1 MGTQL
6 RLFLE
11 LPTPPLTSSPL
22 LRLNKSLVITNN
34 ILRCNSTSFH
44 RTNGRFRLDPPNP
57 DDDDD
62 EFEFTSAAKQRNWW
76 SDYDDYDDVWEFDED
91 NEFWVFKV
99 IKRYLFFL
107 IKLFW
112 YHGGKV
118 LLSLGTVV
126 LKSDALARFSLEL
139 EDNALRAAR
148 FSDCIHAMDV
158 GDMKKK
164 LTIFRA
170 FGWMLPAI
178 AISLLLGTG
187 PNAFIMALAVPLGQ
201 SALSLVFDKVS
212 GRTSES
218 WKSAPRRKTK
228 KKQFTRAAANN
239 TRTNKGKQEPNKTG
253 GEKES
258 YSSWL
263 NTDGGLQD
271 KGGQRVP
278 KYGGWDQLDDQVE
291 TQKRAKSRKGNGA
304 PKQRKE
310 DKFSRV
316 GRDRVRDT
324 PLLLRLLIAVFP
336 FLGSWTRFLF

>member
-1 MGTQL
+1 
-6 RLFLE
+6 
-11 LPTPPLTSSPL
+11 
-22 LRLNKSLVITNN
+22 
-34 ILRCNSTSFH
+34 
-44 RTNGRFRLDPPNP
+44 
-57 DDDDD
+57 
-62 EFEFTSAAKQRNWW
+62 
-76 SDYDDYDDVWEFDED
+76 
-91 NEFWVFKV
+91 
-99 IKRYLFFL
+99 
-107 IKLFW
+107 
-112 YHGGKV
+112 
-118 LLSLGTVV
+118 
-126 LKSDALARFSLEL
+126 
-139 EDNALRAAR
+139 
-148 FSDCIHAMDV
+148 
-158 GDMKKK
+158 
-164 LTIFRA
+164 
-170 FGWMLPAI
+170 MLPAI

-201 SALSLVFDKVS
+201 SALSLVFDEVS
-212 GRTSES
+212 RRTSES

-239 TRTNKGKQEPNKTG
+239 TRTNKRKQEPDKTG

-291 TQKRAKSRKGNGA
+291 TQKRATSQKGNGA
-304 PKQRKE
+304 PKQQKE
-310 DKFSRV
+310 DKFRRV

>member
-1 MGTQL
+1 MGMEPILQL
-6 RLFLE
+6 LQ
-11 LPTPPLTSSPL
+11 
-22 LRLNKSLVITNN
+22 
-34 ILRCNSTSFH
+34 H
-44 RTNGRFRLDPPNP
+44 AFRL
-57 DDDDD
+57 
-62 EFEFTSAAKQRNWW
+62 
-76 SDYDDYDDVWEFDED
+76 
-91 NEFWVFKV
+91 
-99 IKRYLFFL
+99 
-107 IKLFW
+107 
-112 YHGGKV
+112 
-118 LLSLGTVV
+118 
-126 LKSDALARFSLEL
+126 SLEL
-139 EDNALRAAR
+139 EDNALRVAR

-158 GDMKKK
+158 DCY
-164 LTIFRA
+164 LQIFRA

-263 NTDGGLQD
+263 NTDGGLQG

-291 TQKRAKSRKGNGA
+291 TQQRATSRKGNGA